1 MKKRVFSFLLLCI
14 VTLSG
19 CGSTDNTSTTSGTA
33 TVQNDSTSESSSVVE
48 SSLDETTETSIVE
61 SESPSVNRAE
71 YSADFSEDWKGL
83 VTKINKVVI
92 AELTDDEVEKQG
104 LENKYVVQVYFS
116 IDNTSDTDFNI
127 YPDQSTLVIEGQQ
140 IEAEMFLSD
149 SIGGEILS
157 GVSKEGIVTF
167 SVPKIEDVSN
177 VANIRL
183 KWEADYDTDN
193 YDEEKFANLKAQR
206 DKEVARRDNLKE
218 QLDAARAEQ
227 VYNMPDSA
235 KEPLNDNEKDL
246 KAKFVKDFIGMM
258 NNDPKV
264 LAMVTSSKDDSGNNA
279 GLTIPEDIQT
289 AIHQLVRR
297 YDSLEQYVNRESV
310 SMPSGSRVFE
320 KWTDVTPLANLDNE
334 TAAIGD
340 NDDPKLTL
348 IKFAIK
354 RYAGITTVT
363 NTLLKDTAE
372 NILAWLSAW
381 IAKKV
386 VVTRNKAIIDV
397 MNKAPKKPTIADFD
411 GIIDLINT
419 GVDPAIKT
427 TSFLMTNTSGLNTLA
442 KVKDAMGR
450 YLLQPDPKQP
460 DQYIIKGKR
469 VIEIADRWLPD
480 NSGSHPLYYGD
491 LKQAVTLF
499 DRENMSLLSTN
510 IGGGA
515 FEKDLTKVR
524 VIDRFDVVATDS
536 EAWVAGSF
544 KTIKDQEANLAGTPK
559 A

>member
-1 MKKRVFSFLLLCI
+1 NAWI
-14 VTLSG
+14 ESG
-19 CGSTDNTSTTSGTA
+19 QK
-33 TVQNDSTSESSSVVE
+33 V
-48 SSLDETTETSIVE
+48 
-61 SESPSVNRAE
+61 
-71 YSADFSEDWKGL
+71 ADL
-83 VTKINKVVI
+83 NMQIN
-92 AELTDDEVEKQG
+92 AAL
-104 LENKYVVQVYFS
+104 
-116 IDNTSDTDFNI
+116 ID
-127 YPDQSTLVIEGQQ
+127 
-140 IEAEMFLSD
+140 
-149 SIGGEILS
+149 
-157 GVSKEGIVTF
+157 
-167 SVPKIEDVSN
+167 
-177 VANIRL
+177 
-183 KWEADYDTDN
+183 DN

-320 KWTDVTPLANLDNE
+320 KWTDVTPLANLDDE

-372 NILAWLSAW
+372 NILAWLSA
-381 IAKKV
+381 
-386 VVTRNKAIIDV
+386 
-397 MNKAPKKPTIADFD
+397 
-411 GIIDLINT
+411 
-419 GVDPAIKT
+419 
-427 TSFLMTNTSGLNTLA
+427 
-442 KVKDAMGR
+442 
-450 YLLQPDPKQP
+450 
-460 DQYIIKGKR
+460 
-469 VIEIADRWLPD
+469 
-480 NSGSHPLYYGD
+480 
-491 LKQAVTLF
+491 
-499 DRENMSLLSTN
+499 
-510 IGGGA
+510 
-515 FEKDLTKVR
+515 
-524 VIDRFDVVATDS
+524 
-536 EAWVAGSF
+536 
-544 KTIKDQEANLAGTPK
+544 
-559 A
+559 